1 MNLGFTSSSIS
12 TPGEGVVA
20 ARGGKVR
27 LSLSFVTRATM
38 SSASSP
44 TREVVTGAGV
54 GVDEASGVVAVDE
67 ASNSDL

>member
-12 TPGEGVVA
+12 TPGVGVVT

-44 TREVVTGAGV
+44 AREVVTGAGV
-54 GVDEASGVVAVDE
+54 GVDEASGVVAADE